1 MKLDPNFSEF
11 VHLLNANAVEYLIVG
26 GYAVAWYGY
35 PRFTGDFDVWI
46 RPTVENARNV
56 LTVMRMFGFAS
67 LGFTEEDFIKPDMVL
82 QIGYPPLRIDILTS
96 IDGVEFEECYA
107 AKKLFTV
114 NGGTVDV
121 ISLEHLKANKRKSGR
136 HKDLDD
142 LEHL

>member
-46 RPTVENARNV
+46 RPTIENARKV
-56 LTVMRMFGFAS
+56 LRVMRAFGFAS
-67 LGFTEEDFIKPDMVL
+67 LGFTEKDFIKPDMVL

-107 AKKLFTV
+107 AKKLFAA

-121 ISLEHLKANKRKSGR
+121 IGLEHLKANKRKSGR